1 MRKSRFL
8 RASTCEQSGQHSMNS
23 LRVAAGFAVVM
34 LAHFAG
40 SVNARAQGDPD
51 VALQTDP
58 LASASPDL
66 TSSSSSGESA
76 YSPLTL
82 NEKWL
87 FAVSQTF
94 GPSRLV
100 GYAMHTIFD
109 YAFDLPHQWGRDS
122 NSWGVRV
129 ASNFGTS
136 LIRHDLQFAVQ
147 ALDHEDP
154 RYFRSNLHGGMK
166 RTKYAFIHTF
176 LVRRDNQTWMPAYS
190 LFIADY
196 GMPYL
201 VRQWRPAN
209 MHPLT
214 GFEAGSMGLGVAVGS
229 NVFNEFLP
237 DLKKKLP
244 KAFRFGG
251 Y

>member
-1 MRKSRFL
+1 MS
-8 RASTCEQSGQHSMNS
+8 S
-23 LRVAAGFAVVM
+23 LRVAAGFGVVI
-34 LAHFAG
+34 LALFAG

-51 VALQTDP
+51 TPPQTDP
-58 LASASPDL
+58 PVLAVVSPDT
-66 TSSSSSGESA
+66 TSSGSSSEISSSTESG
-76 YSPLTL
+76 YTPLTL
-82 NEKWL
+82 NQKWL

-109 YAFDLPHQWGRDS
+109 YAFDLPHQWGRDGDS
-122 NSWGVRV
+122 LAVRV

-154 RYFRSNLHGGMK
+154 RYFRSNLHGGFK
-166 RTKYAFIHTF
+166 RTKYAILHTF
-176 LVRRDNQTWMPAYS
+176 LVRRDDQTWMPAYS

-201 VRQWRPAN
+201 VRQWRPDN
-209 MHPLT
+209 MHALT
-214 GFEAGSMGLGVAVGS
+214 GFEAGTMGLGVAVGS
-229 NVFNEFLP
+229 NLFNEFLP

-244 KAFRFGG
+244 KAFAFVRR
-251 Y
+251 

>member
-1 MRKSRFL
+1 
-8 RASTCEQSGQHSMNS
+8 MNS
-23 LRVAAGFAVVM
+23 LRVAAGFAVVIV
-34 LAHFAG
+34 AHFAG
-40 SVNARAQGDPD
+40 SVNASAQGDPD
-51 VALQTDP
+51 LALQTDP
-58 LASASPDL
+58 FASANPDPA
-66 TSSSSSGESA
+66 SSVSSGEVA
-76 YSPLTL
+76 YFPLTL

-94 GPSRLV
+94 GPSRVV

-109 YAFDLPHQWGRDS
+109 YAFDLPHQWGRDGDS
-122 NSWGVRV
+122 LAVRV

-166 RTKYAFIHTF
+166 RTKYAILHTF
-176 LVRRDNQTWMPAYS
+176 LVRRDNHTWMPAYS

-201 VRQWRPAN
+201 VRQWRPEN
-209 MHPLT
+209 MHMLT
-214 GFEAGSMGLGVAVGS
+214 GLEAGSMGLGIAVGS
-229 NVFNEFLP
+229 NIFNEFLP

-244 KAFRFGG
+244 KAFRLAG